1 MKTLLADPAAIKLER
16 ILSYPDAITLIV
28 RTSQRQALC
37 PSCQKASNKI
47 HSCYKRK
54 VADLPWQGIAVG
66 LILKSRKFFCSNP
79 SCEQRIFCERLPQ
92 VVARYARRT
101 LRLNEALAIIG
112 FALGGR
118 AGARTAVKLSMRS
131 GRDTLL
137 RRIRQSTL
145 KQNATP
151 RVLGVDDWAFRRGQR
166 YGTILVDLQQRCP
179 IDILSDREAETLA
192 AWLRANPGVEIISRD
207 RSTSYADGSRSG
219 APTAIQIADRWHL
232 LKNLGEAVERFLG
245 NRHEFLRQAAAII
258 TQAQLSS
265 SSPVIEAEPVT
276 MLSSRNSQQI
286 ESNRQKRQAKYCEV
300 MKLHTEGVSMLGI
313 AQMLKMGRR
322 TVRKY
327 IESNGLAYNAPR
339 PKRGSQL
346 EKYTAY
352 LHRRWAEG
360 CDNALQLWREITE
373 QGYSGKAAMVRRYVM
388 RLRKRMTNLTQAER
402 RRLLRSDMSFKAP
415 SAKRARWWVVGSA
428 EDLTAEQEAFIEQ
441 LCRLC
446 PDAKRARD
454 LAQDFQKMVNGREAE
469 RLEDWLVAAEQSNI
483 IELQGF
489 ASGLRRDRDC
499 VEAALK
505 HAWSNGQVEGQ
516 VNRLKMIKRQM
527 YGRANFDLLRARVLH
542 RA

>member
-16 ILSYPDAITLIV
+16 ILSHPEAITLIV
-28 RTSQRQALC
+28 RTLQPQATC
-37 PSCQKASNKI
+37 PRCQKASNKI
-47 HSCYKRK
+47 HSYYQRK
-54 VADLPWQGIAVG
+54 VADLPWQGIAVR
-66 LILKSRKFFCSNP
+66 LILKTRKFFCSNP
-79 SCEQRIFCERLPQ
+79 SCEQRIFCERLPK
-92 VVARYARRT
+92 VVARYGRCT
-101 LRLNEALAIIG
+101 LRLNEALAIFG

-118 AGARTAVKLSMRS
+118 AGARAAVKLAMPGS
-131 GRDTLL
+131 RDTFL
-137 RRIRQSTL
+137 RRIRQSAL
-145 KQNATP
+145 MQHATP

-166 YGTILVDLQQRCP
+166 YGTILVDLQQRRP
-179 IDILSDREAETLA
+179 IDLLSDREAETLA
-192 AWLRANPGVEIISRD
+192 SWLRANPGVEIISRD
-207 RSTSYADGSRSG
+207 RSTSYADGSRAG
-219 APTAIQIADRWHL
+219 APSAIQVADRWHL

-245 NRHEFLRQAAAII
+245 NRHKFLHQAAAII
-258 TQAQLSS
+258 TQAQLGS

-286 ESNRQKRQAKYCEV
+286 EKNRQKRQAKYGEV
-300 MKLHTEGVSMLGI
+300 IKLHREGVSMLGI

-327 IESNGLAYNAPR
+327 IESNGLAEQAPR

-360 CDNALQLWREITE
+360 CNNALQLWREIAE
-373 QGYSGKAAMVRRYVM
+373 RGYIGKAAMVRRYVM
-388 RLRKRMTNLTQAER
+388 RLRKRMANLAPDER
-402 RRLLRSDMSFKAP
+402 VRLLRSDMSFKTP
-415 SAKRARWWVVGSA
+415 SAKRARWWLIGSA

-446 PDAKRARD
+446 PDVERTQD
-454 LAQDFQKMVNGREAE
+454 LAQDFQRMVNGREAE
-469 RLEDWLVAAEQSNI
+469 KLGGWLDATEQSGI
-483 IELQGF
+483 VEMQGF
-489 ASGLRRDRDC
+489 ASGLRKDRDC